1 MGDRP
6 VAGWAASRHL
16 EGTQAIQS
24 TGLPRMAGC
33 HARNNEPRDK
43 ALAPL
48 RDLTDETMEQ
58 VRRAPVLMSL
68 RAKIRQI
75 NRLVSG

>member
-1 MGDRP
+1 LPEQAKPCPGHFAAGAMGDRP

-58 VRRAPVLMSL
+58 VRRA
-68 RAKIRQI
+68 QC
-75 NRLVSG
+75 

>member
-1 MGDRP
+1 
-6 VAGWAASRHL
+6 
-16 EGTQAIQS
+16 
-24 TGLPRMAGC
+24 LPRMAGC

-58 VRRAPVLMSL
+58 VRRA
-68 RAKIRQI
+68 QC
-75 NRLVSG
+75 